1 MNKSHLTAINRKQ
14 LSTPMRKLQQNS
26 LLKGKLL
33 DYGSGRGN
41 DAKLLGMDQYD
52 PYYYPTYPNENSY
65 DTITCNYVLNVVT
78 GSEQVSILSNLQK
91 LLTPEGKAYV
101 SVRNDLKRPQ
111 QKGRGCKQVQVHL
124 TLPIV
129 AQNSNFKMYLLTKNS
144 Y

>member
-1 MNKSHLTAINRKQ
+1 MNKSHLTAINRTK
-14 LSTPMRKLQQNS
+14 LSTPMRKLQENG
-26 LLKGKLL
+26 LLIGNVL

-41 DAKLLGMDQYD
+41 DAKLLGIEQYD
-52 PYYYPTYPNENSY
+52 PYYHPTYPNENQY

-91 LLTPEGKAYV
+91 LLTTGGKAYV
-101 SVRNDLKRPQ
+101 SVRNDLKLPQ

-129 AQNSNFKMYLLTKNS
+129 TQNSNFKMYLLTKTS